1 MVGIELG
8 FPSEEVELEVLRH
21 ETGIPHAA
29 AQRLVRMAAAIRRVE
44 ASGLREVASTRTLV
58 TAGRLMA
65 AGVDARAAA
74 WGALGA
80 PLTDDPQM
88 SEGLRV
94 LIDSYMGAA
103 E

>member
-1 MVGIELG
+1 
-8 FPSEEVELEVLRH
+8 
-21 ETGIPHAA
+21 
-29 AQRLVRMAAAIRRVE
+29 
-44 ASGLREVASTRTLV
+44 
-58 TAGRLMA
+58 MA
-65 AGVDARAAA
+65 AGVDARSAA